1 MTNVTSTGELYEL
14 LCDLSIPVLD
24 EQGVARDIKDIID
37 DMLGSYAMCTDDQ
50 RRRLIDALTM
60 LKGSGCEFS
69 VVQKSILGY
78 IVTTE
83 GYTGETQK
91 GKCEPKPKKRTKR
104 EPDDSRT
111 GRKRWIIY
119 FQTKNSAN
127 VGEG

>member
-69 VVQKSILGY
+69 VVQQSILGY

-104 EPDDSRT
+104 EPDPADNALTEFLGSF
-111 GRKRWIIY
+111 KI
-119 FQTKNSAN
+119 
-127 VGEG
+127 VGGDAL

>member
-24 EQGVARDIKDIID
+24 EQGVARDI
-37 DMLGSYAMCTDDQ
+37 TDDQ

-69 VVQKSILGY
+69 VVQQSILGY

-91 GKCEPKPKKRTKR
+91 GKREPKPKKRTKR
-104 EPDDSRT
+104 EPDPADNALTEFLGSF
-111 GRKRWIIY
+111 KI
-119 FQTKNSAN
+119 
-127 VGEG
+127 VGGDAL

>member
-24 EQGVARDIKDIID
+24 GQGVARDIKDIID

-50 RRRLIDALTM
+50 RRM

-83 GYTGETQK
+83 GYTGETK
-91 GKCEPKPKKRTKR
+91 KDKCEPKPKKRTKR
-104 EPDDSRT
+104 EPDPADNALTEFLGSF
-111 GRKRWIIY
+111 KI
-119 FQTKNSAN
+119 
-127 VGEG
+127 VGGDAL